1 MRVLL
6 ILAVAWLLGTR
17 CSAPP
22 ELPPDFTWIRWSNAV
37 AGYALEV
44 PDAYA
49 ADVEEGGNAVYFRWG
64 RTVPAKVYVT
74 DLETARGWGLWP
86 GHEPIADTV
95 LAGLPAKM
103 YGYVHCDG
111 PFCSRIESFV
121 AQRDGCWLGA
131 SPVGSA
137 PLGRLCRVRI
147 SSLRRPYPRPPRR
160 RPARRRTRSP
170 ILPCRA
176 IPWACRER

>member
-121 AQRDGCWLGA
+121 AQRDGCWLAIEFRSEGDLDPVQQRILLSLAHPRSGA
-131 SPVGSA
+131 RPSAGCVG
-137 PLGRLCRVRI
+137 
-147 SSLRRPYPRPPRR
+147 
-160 RPARRRTRSP
+160 
-170 ILPCRA
+170 
-176 IPWACRER
+176 